1 MLSYIYSDSNKRP
14 RRSSSDSENNQIQPE
29 CKQARIK
36 DIPLIVED
44 MAEGNNQPLSA
55 EKVFNELI
63 NIKSVLAELR
73 TEQTILKENLE
84 ASIDHVRANV
94 ESMSDSISRKFQEL
108 HEHIDT
114 ETSVLASRLE
124 DVESRINRLEQRPNE
139 PFDPEVTL
147 IGLGIREVS
156 QEIPLEIAKEIINV
170 ELDLPEVKVVRA
182 IRIENRNGNGKPGL
196 MKIELSSREDKI
208 TVLNRKKK
216 LLESISF
223 KGVFLRSAQSHVER
237 LIQLNFKTILEEI
250 PSGNQFR
257 LTGNGRVVRK
267 TQLGNRFESTKPKV
281 MSQTMEMNNKT
292 NKGST
297 KDTQNSSQ
305 IQIPKHIVP
314 AQPPTTTVVQ
324 SLGVSSNLRPEGSV
338 FCSKNVNTR
347 PYVYSWTS
355 CTCIPIL

>member
-1 MLSYIYSDSNKRP
+1 MHSYIYSDSNKRP

-63 NIKSVLAELR
+63 NIESVLAELR

-84 ASIDHVRANV
+84 AYIDHVRANV

-147 IGLGIREVS
+147 IGLGI
-156 QEIPLEIAKEIINV
+156 
-170 ELDLPEVKVVRA
+170 
-182 IRIENRNGNGKPGL
+182 
-196 MKIELSSREDKI
+196 
-208 TVLNRKKK
+208 
-216 LLESISF
+216 
-223 KGVFLRSAQSHVER
+223 
-237 LIQLNFKTILEEI
+237 
-250 PSGNQFR
+250 
-257 LTGNGRVVRK
+257 
-267 TQLGNRFESTKPKV
+267 
-281 MSQTMEMNNKT
+281 
-292 NKGST
+292 
-297 KDTQNSSQ
+297 
-305 IQIPKHIVP
+305 
-314 AQPPTTTVVQ
+314 
-324 SLGVSSNLRPEGSV
+324 
-338 FCSKNVNTR
+338 
-347 PYVYSWTS
+347 
-355 CTCIPIL
+355 